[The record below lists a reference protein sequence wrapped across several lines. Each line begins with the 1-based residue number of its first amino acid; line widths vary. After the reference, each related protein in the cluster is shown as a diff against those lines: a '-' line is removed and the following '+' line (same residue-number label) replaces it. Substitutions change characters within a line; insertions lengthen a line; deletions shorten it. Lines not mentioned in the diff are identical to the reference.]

1 MLLARLSFGVHL
13 IPLETQ
19 VVLISCVKLKRTSPC
34 AAGEMYISPLFGKML
49 AYANSLRPR
58 RIYILSAK
66 YGLLDLK
73 TIIEPYEQTLNKM
86 RSSARVAWAQG
97 VLAGLNEQI
106 DLDRDHI
113 VFLAGLRYRELLLP
127 HIRHYSVP
135 MEGMSFGRQLK
146 WLAEHNHV

>member
-1 MLLARLSFGVHL
+1 ML
-13 IPLETQ
+13 PLETQ
-19 VVLISCVKLKRTSPC
+19 VVLISCVKSKRTSPC
-34 AAGEMYISPLFGKML
+34 AASEMYISPLFGKML
-49 AYANSLRPR
+49 AYAKSLRPR
-58 RIYILSAK
+58 RIFILSAK

-73 TIIEPYEQTLNKM
+73 TVIEPYEQTLNKM
-86 RSSARVAWAQG
+86 RSSARAAWAQG

-113 VFLAGLRYRELLLP
+113 VVLAGLRYRELLLS

-146 WLAEHNHV
+146 WLAEKNHV

>member
-1 MLLARLSFGVHL
+1 
-13 IPLETQ
+13 
-19 VVLISCVKLKRTSPC
+19 VKLKRTSPC

-49 AYANSLRPR
+49 AYANSLKPR
-58 RIYILSAK
+58 SIYILSAK

-73 TIIEPYEQTLNKM
+73 TVIEPYEQTLNKM
-86 RSSARVAWAQG
+86 LLSERTAWAQG
-97 VLAGLNEQI
+97 VLAGLREQI

-127 HIRHYSVP
+127 HIRNYFVP

-146 WLAEHNHV
+146 WLAEQNHV